1 MRGPDFDN
9 LRRTLLREGPPGP
22 VPQIELF
29 ADPGMMQAVLG
40 EPLSWE
46 SLIGGGSEG
55 GHRARAGLDTLVRF
69 CLVTGYDYVWSWTG
83 LDFPRTNFRVAADT
97 AGAENWRGGAR
108 VWQDES
114 TGPIQSSADFEAYPW
129 PVQDHISY
137 RAIEY
142 LASVVPD
149 GMQVCVNVGGIFENT
164 SWLMG
169 LERFSYT
176 LFDHPDLVSALF
188 QRVGDLTA
196 AAMSNALSIE
206 GVGMC
211 FLGDDLGYA
220 SGTVVSP
227 EVLGEHVFPHYRRLI
242 QIAHGADVPILL
254 HSCGNLER
262 VMDEIAELGFDAKH
276 SFEDKIM
283 PVEEV
288 HRRWGDRI
296 AVLGGV
302 DMDLL
307 TRGSEDAV
315 RRRTREILDVCAV
328 RGTGYCLGTGNSAAN
343 YLPVENYL
351 AMLDEGLCWNREH
364 FPGA

>member
-1 MRGPDFDN
+1 MRRGPDFDN

-22 VPQIELF
+22 VPLIELF
-29 ADPGMMQAVLG
+29 ADPGMVQAVLG
-40 EPLSWE
+40 EPLSWA
-46 SLIGGGSEG
+46 SVIQGS
-55 GHRARAGLDTLVRF
+55 GLDTLVRF
-69 CLVTGYDYVWSWTG
+69 CLEAGYDYVWSWTG
-83 LDFPRTNFRVAADT
+83 LNFPRANFQVAADT
-97 AGAENWRGGAR
+97 AGAENWSGGAR
-108 VWQDES
+108 IWQDES
-114 TGPIQSSADFEAYPW
+114 TGPIQSLADFEAYPW
-129 PVQDHISY
+129 PKPDHISY
-137 RAIEY
+137 RALEY
-142 LASVVPD
+142 LASAVPE
-149 GMQVCVNVGGIFENT
+149 GMKISVNVGGIFENA

-169 LERFSYT
+169 LERFSYA
-176 LFDHPDLVSALF
+176 LFDQPDLISALF

-196 AAMSNALSIE
+196 TAVANALSID
-206 GVGMC
+206 GTGMC

-227 EVLGEHVFPHYRRLI
+227 EVLREHVFPQYRRLT
-242 QIAHGADVPILL
+242 QIAHRAGKPILL

-262 VMDEIAELGFDAKH
+262 VMDEIAGLGFAAKH

-288 HRRWGDRI
+288 HRRWGDRV

-307 TRGSEDAV
+307 TRGSEQEV
-315 RRRTREILDVCAV
+315 RRRARQILEVCAA

-351 AMLDEGLCWNREH
+351 AMLDEGRRWNREH
-364 FPGA
+364 FSGA

>member
-1 MRGPDFDN
+1 MRRGPDFDN

-22 VPQIELF
+22 VPLIELF
-29 ADPGMMQAVLG
+29 ADPGMVQAVLS

-46 SLIGGGSEG
+46 SVIQGS
-55 GHRARAGLDTLVRF
+55 GLDTLVRF
-69 CLVTGYDYVWSWTG
+69 CLEAGYDYVWSWTG
-83 LDFPRTNFRVAADT
+83 LNFPRANFQVAADT
-97 AGAENWRGGAR
+97 AGAENWSGGAR
-108 VWQDES
+108 IWQDES
-114 TGPIQSSADFEAYPW
+114 TGPIQSLADFEAYPW
-129 PVQDHISY
+129 PKPDHISY
-137 RAIEY
+137 RALEY
-142 LASVVPD
+142 LASAVPE
-149 GMQVCVNVGGIFENT
+149 GMKISVNVGGIFENA

-169 LERFSYT
+169 LERFSYA
-176 LFDHPDLVSALF
+176 LFDQPDLISALF

-196 AAMSNALSIE
+196 TAVSNALSID
-206 GVGMC
+206 GTGMC

-227 EVLGEHVFPHYRRLI
+227 EVLREHVFPQYRRLT
-242 QIAHGADVPILL
+242 QIAHRAGKPILL

-262 VMDEIAELGFDAKH
+262 VMDEIAGLGFAAKH

-288 HRRWGDRI
+288 HRRWGDRV

-307 TRGSEDAV
+307 TRGSEREV
-315 RRRTREILDVCAV
+315 RRRARQILEVCAA

-351 AMLDEGLCWNREH
+351 AMLDEGRRWNREH
-364 FPGA
+364 FSGA